1 MEEGKETKVC
11 KENVDEYLKL
21 MTKVLV
27 TERFKEVMESFKKG
41 FEEVV
46 PLSKVTKWVRYDEFW
61 SLTIGIKEL
70 TNWKVFLKHLRKVS
84 GCFKFHAL
92 FKPWPVFRVKFWVRL
107 KHSDSM

>member
-70 TNWKVFLKHLRKVS
+70 TADVVINYIKFTGGKEMHENWMRRYLKEAS
-84 GCFKFHAL
+84 N
-92 FKPWPVFRVKFWVRL
+92 
-107 KHSDSM
+107 